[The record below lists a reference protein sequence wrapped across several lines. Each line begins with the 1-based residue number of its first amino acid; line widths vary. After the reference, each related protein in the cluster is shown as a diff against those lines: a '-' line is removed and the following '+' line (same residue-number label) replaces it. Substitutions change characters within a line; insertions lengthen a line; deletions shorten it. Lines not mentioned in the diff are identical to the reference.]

1 MRDAISQVPIGAVR
15 YNTETDRMEVYV
27 FNKWMEVAVS
37 SPIIDGGTR
46 ALFAGGLGD
55 PGSVQDRIDYITI
68 PTGGDAIDFGNLS
81 GSRFGG
87 AGGSSRTRGVFMGG
101 GTPTRLNVID
111 FVTITTVADAQDFGD
126 LTVEGSQAGGMSNQ
140 TRALYAGRSST
151 SGIRNVIDYVTIAQT
166 GAAVNFGDLSAIR
179 EHNCATSSPTRGLIA
194 GGITPS
200 NTNQIEFITIATT
213 GDAQDFGDLST
224 AGNSLGGGSGSQVRA
239 IFAGVDD
246 TVNIEYVTY
255 ATFGNT
261 VDFGDMLDG
270 RQDMQSNSDSIRSVM
285 GGGLN
290 PSRVNSLD
298 YITIMSQGRALTF
311 GDLNGGMST
320 GMGQVSSGHGGL

>member
-1 MRDAISQVPIGAVR
+1 
-15 YNTETDRMEVYV
+15 
-27 FNKWMEVAVS
+27 
-37 SPIIDGGTR
+37 
-46 ALFAGGLGD
+46 
-55 PGSVQDRIDYITI
+55 
-68 PTGGDAIDFGNLS
+68 
-81 GSRFGG
+81 
-87 AGGSSRTRGVFMGG
+87 
-101 GTPTRLNVID
+101 
-111 FVTITTVADAQDFGD
+111 
-126 LTVEGSQAGGMSNQ
+126 MSNQ

-239 IFAGVDD
+239 IFAGLNG

-255 ATFGNT
+255 ATLGNYA
-261 VDFGDMLDG
+261 DFGDMLDG
-270 RQDMQSNSDSIRSVM
+270 REDMMSNSDSIRSIL
-285 GGGLN
+285 GGG
-290 PSRVNSLD
+290 
-298 YITIMSQGRALTF
+298 
-311 GDLNGGMST
+311 
-320 GMGQVSSGHGGL
+320 

>member
-111 FVTITTVADAQDFGD
+111 FVTITTVADVQDFGD
-126 LTVEGSQAGGMSNQ
+126 LTVEGSQGGGMSNQ

-200 NTNQIEFITIATT
+200 TTNQIEFITIAST
-213 GDAQDFGDLST
+213 GDAQDFGDLNRAGST
-224 AGNSLGGGSGSQVRA
+224 LGGGSGSTVRG
-239 IFAGVDD
+239 IFAGGYTTD
-246 TVNIEYVTY
+246 IEYVTY
-255 ATFGNT
+255 TTLGNAM
-261 VDFGDMLDG
+261 DFGDMTDDRG
-270 RQDMQSNSDSIRSVM
+270 DIASNSDNIRSIFT
-285 GGGLN
+285 GGLN
-290 PSRVNSLD
+290 PSRVNTID
-298 YITIMSQGRALTF
+298 YITVVTLGDAVDF
-311 GDLNGGMST
+311 GDLNGLMST

>member
-46 ALFAGGLGD
+46 ALFAGGLG
-55 PGSVQDRIDYITI
+55 PSIQDRIDYITI
-68 PTGGDAIDFGNLS
+68 PTGGDAIDFGNLT

-101 GTPTRLNVID
+101 GTPTRLDNID
-111 FVTITTVADAQDFGD
+111 FVTITTVADAQDFGN

-166 GAAVNFGDLSAIR
+166 GNAVNFGDLSAIR

-194 GGITPS
+194 GGITPLVILL
-200 NTNQIEFITIATT
+200 N
-213 GDAQDFGDLST
+213 
-224 AGNSLGGGSGSQVRA
+224 SQV
-239 IFAGVDD
+239 V
-246 TVNIEYVTY
+246 
-255 ATFGNT
+255 
-261 VDFGDMLDG
+261 
-270 RQDMQSNSDSIRSVM
+270 
-285 GGGLN
+285 
-290 PSRVNSLD
+290 
-298 YITIMSQGRALTF
+298 
-311 GDLNGGMST
+311 
-320 GMGQVSSGHGGL
+320 